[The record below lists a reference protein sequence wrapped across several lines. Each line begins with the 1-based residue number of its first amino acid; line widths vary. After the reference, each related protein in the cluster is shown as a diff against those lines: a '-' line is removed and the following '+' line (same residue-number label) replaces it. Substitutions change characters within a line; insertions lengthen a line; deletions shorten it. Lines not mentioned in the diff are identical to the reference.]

1 MQDLNLG
8 SSENEPRRGAI
19 APLNSVYRFGKNLNL
34 KPKVY
39 SITGQEGPEYRY
51 SSTLSLTSA
60 IDGVGVQRYVPADL
74 PPEMAQYPLY
84 SRLGWHQGR
93 SGRVRKIS
101 PPTGIR
107 FPDRPAHSESLYQ
120 LRHMP
125 QYQLTL

>member
-1 MQDLNLG
+1 VQDLNLG
-8 SSENEPRRGAI
+8 SSENEARKRAI
-19 APLNSVYRFGKNLNL
+19 APLNLVHHFGKNL
-34 KPKVY
+34 KAKVY
-39 SITGQEGPEYRY
+39 SIAGQEGPELRN

-60 IDGVGVQRYVPADL
+60 LDGVGGQRHAPAAL

-101 PPTGIR
+101 SATGIR
-107 FPDRPAHSESLYQ
+107 FSDRPAHSESLYQ
-120 LRHMP
+120 LHCMP